1 MQRALG
7 TSERK
12 ACQTVGQARSTQRYQ
27 PQKRSGDDV
36 LVKRMLELSG
46 KHPRYGYRR
55 VWSLL
60 EREGFRVNLKR
71 VHRLWREHGLKVPQR
86 RRKKRATGQ
95 GSNGCA
101 VKRVEY
107 KNHVWWR
114 PLGSQPPPEGKQA
127 FPFIVA
133 TSARLSIVSHP
144 VIH

>member
-12 ACQTVGQARSTQRYQ
+12 ACETVGQARSTQRYQ
-27 PQKRSGDDV
+27 PQKRSGEEA
-36 LVKRMLELSG
+36 LVKRMRELSG

-95 GSNGCA
+95 A
-101 VKRVEY
+101 RVTRLVLAFSKFRY
-107 KNHVWWR
+107 KAGAR
-114 PLGSQPPPEGKQA
+114 PDSPVGLVICLGRRYTWQ
-127 FPFIVA
+127 
-133 TSARLSIVSHP
+133 L
-144 VIH
+144 